1 MQDKSLP
8 QAQNE
13 FFHGLQH
20 LLRDFSEQDLIR
32 LQILVTLELQ
42 ERHIPESEAPEAI

>member
-1 MQDKSLP
+1 MKTLP

-13 FFHGLQH
+13 FFHGLQG
-20 LLRDFSEQDLIR
+20 LLRDFSDQDLIR

-42 ERHIPESEAPEAI
+42 ERHIPESEQPKE